1 MSNPI
6 QNAMNASRK
15 VHKGLAGVSITIT
28 RGVTTSGVIVAT
40 VGFSGETIFDGE
52 GGTFYTKHRDYL
64 IDVSEYALVSGT
76 PIKPERHD
84 VITEDLNG
92 VIRTFA
98 VVSTGTDEVST
109 YDDKDRIWWRVHT
122 KEI

>member
-15 VHKGLAGVSITIT
+15 VHKGLGGVSITIT
-28 RGVTTSGVIVAT
+28 RGVTTSGAIVAT
-40 VGFSGETIFDGE
+40 VGFSGETVYEDNGSS
-52 GGTFYTKHRDYL
+52 TYTKHRDYL

-76 PIKPERHD
+76 PLLPERHD
-84 VITEDLNG
+84 IITESVNG
-92 VIRTFA
+92 VVSEFE
-98 VVSTGTDEVST
+98 VVSSTSDGVSN

-122 KEI
+122 KEK